1 MLAASAVY
9 FDRESL
15 RNPQLFILPTVSTNA
30 QKKFCDCFNIFVNL
44 KHMKDD
50 KYHIDIEIDKLTN
63 SIENSISGD
72 SFPTEIHRIEKSDL
86 KNITKTKGWLF
97 NWNEEAKLKDRLVYK
112 LTILGNPMIV
122 QGLVSISDFQDH
134 IYLHLI
140 ESAPFNLG
148 KHKLYK
154 GVPGNLFAFACK
166 NSWDKGYEGFVS
178 FTAKT
183 KLIEHYEK
191 SLGATHVGGH
201 KMIIFPD
208 AALKLIRKYFN
219 V

>member
-1 MLAASAVY
+1 
-9 FDRESL
+9 
-15 RNPQLFILPTVSTNA
+15 
-30 QKKFCDCFNIFVNL
+30 
-44 KHMKDD
+44 MKDN

-63 SIENSISGD
+63 SIENTISGD
-72 SFPTEIHRIEKSDL
+72 SFPTEIYKIQNSDL
-86 KNITKTKGWLF
+86 KIITKTNGWLF
-97 NWNEEAKLKDRLVYK
+97 NWRDELKLKDREVYK
-112 LTILGNPMIV
+112 LTILGNPNII
-122 QGLVSISDFQDH
+122 QGLASISDYKDH
-134 IYLHLI
+134 FYLHLI

-154 GVPGNLFAFACK
+154 GVPGNLFAFVCK
-166 NSWDKGYEGFVS
+166 CSWDFGYEGFVS

-208 AALKLIRKYFN
+208 AALKLIKKYFN

>member
-1 MLAASAVY
+1 M
-9 FDRESL
+9 R
-15 RNPQLFILPTVSTNA
+15 
-30 QKKFCDCFNIFVNL
+30 
-44 KHMKDD
+44 DD

-72 SFPTEIHRIEKSDL
+72 SFPTEIQQIESTDF
-86 KNITKTKGWLF
+86 KNVTKIKGWLF
-97 NWNEEAKLKDRLVYK
+97 NWREESKLKDREVYK
-112 LTILGNPMIV
+112 LTILGNPTVI
-122 QGLVSISDFQDH
+122 QGLVSISDFKDH
-134 IYLHLI
+134 VYLHLI

-154 GVPGNLFAFACK
+154 GVPGNLFAFACRD
-166 NSWDKGYEGFVS
+166 SWDKGYEGFVS